1 MCSLTKDASTLT
13 SRSPSL
19 NYGTLTVGRPLGRP
33 LSKFFKRSKPNE
45 SITQSINLA
54 PKERKGEAEAP
65 KDTTASDTHGR
76 AAESARR
83 MARSIITRSG
93 GTQVAAARKGS
104 TSAHDELIS

>member
-1 MCSLTKDASTLT
+1 MSGGAVFFMT
-13 SRSPSL
+13 SVSRTECFTAFNVL
-19 NYGTLTVGRPLGRP
+19 NFLFLLKNL
-33 LSKFFKRSKPNE
+33 LSE

-54 PKERKGEAEAP
+54 PQERRGVAEAP